1 MAIDRD
7 HASWQKGG
15 GGGGHWGIARSFVAV
30 QRPSKYHSNPAAG
43 EQVNHEFMAEIQT
56 ELGRHGS
63 HLAFTLLTHNRPT
76 ALI

>member
-1 MAIDRD
+1 MAKR
-7 HASWQKGG
+7 
-15 GGGGHWGIARSFVAV
+15 VAEAAATGALPV
-30 QRPSKYHSNPAAG
+30 RLLLYNGQRPSKYHSNPAAG